1 MKKNFRGGLDKPKR
15 TGYNGGNKG
24 EIGSLGQPGKPGR
37 RMTMT
42 LTILDDT
49 GNYREIDLA
58 AKKIFAGGLTN
69 PSAWDTMAATK
80 AR

>member
-1 MKKNFRGGLDKPKR
+1 LTSPNAWDIM
-15 TGYNGGNKG
+15 GGNKG
-24 EIGSLGQPGKPGR
+24 EIGSPGNEER
-37 RMTMT
+37 DMT

>member
-1 MKKNFRGGLDKPKR
+1 
-15 TGYNGGNKG
+15 
-24 EIGSLGQPGKPGR
+24 
-37 RMTMT
+37 MT

-80 AR
+80 ARWARRNTEGDGQ

>member
-1 MKKNFRGGLDKPKR
+1 
-15 TGYNGGNKG
+15 
-24 EIGSLGQPGKPGR
+24 
-37 RMTMT
+37 MT